1 MTNGRLFGK
10 PGLLALL
17 LIVPAGGYI
26 HIPLIGSRCTSAPCV
41 CSLSSLGAIS
51 RAQGRLRASC
61 VPFTKMASSPAGG
74 DPESRSPAGSDDL
87 ERPDVEYAGGNATP
101 VVQDLGGGEEEKEI
115 AESLGLNKGA
125 FIEGYN
131 AAQAVDTAMSTA
143 ARYLPLVV
151 RSCDPYVCP
160 YLHSG
165 LPAEPF
171 DVIGACSTVRA
182 SERRYWWR

>member
-1 MTNGRLFGK
+1 M
-10 PGLLALL
+10 
-17 LIVPAGGYI
+17 GG
-26 HIPLIGSRCTSAPCV
+26 
-41 CSLSSLGAIS
+41 
-51 RAQGRLRASC
+51 
-61 VPFTKMASSPAGG
+61 
-74 DPESRSPAGSDDL
+74 E
-87 ERPDVEYAGGNATP
+87 
-101 VVQDLGGGEEEKEI
+101 EEEKEI